1 MNLYVVT
8 ADGWT
13 SGWGT
18 EIYLV
23 GVYDSKE
30 KALKV
35 IEENESL
42 YCKMSVVELNKTY
55 KMKKDDSWGNYTN
68 KLYLGGYYE

>member
-23 GVYDSKE
+23 GVYDSE
-30 KALKV
+30 EQALKV